1 MFDIFSNF
9 DFGADCREEERN
21 DSLQSNCEFVAFFL
35 YTVRSMSSTV
45 AGS

>member
-9 DFGADCREEERN
+9 DFGADCRKEERN

-35 YTVRSMSSTV
+35 HTVRSMSMTA